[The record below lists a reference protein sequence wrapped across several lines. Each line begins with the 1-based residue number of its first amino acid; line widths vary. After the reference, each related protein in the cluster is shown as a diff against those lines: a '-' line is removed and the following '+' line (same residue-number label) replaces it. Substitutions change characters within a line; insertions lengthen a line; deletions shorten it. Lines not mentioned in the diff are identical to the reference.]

1 MAKVVLKHLE
11 KTYPNGYHAV
21 RDVNLEIADGEFIV
35 LVGPSGCGKSTTL
48 RMVAGLEEVAGGEI
62 WIGDRQVN
70 EVAPGDRDIAMVF
83 QNYALYPHMSV
94 YQNMAFGL
102 KMRRT
107 PKAEI
112 DKRVREAAA
121 ILSIE
126 SLLERRPREL
136 SGGQRQRVAL
146 GRAIVR
152 EPKVFLF
159 DEPLSNLDAKLR
171 VQMRA
176 EIARLHQRLKTTI
189 IYVTH
194 DQVEAMTL
202 GDRIVLMDR
211 GVIQQVDTPMN
222 IYQRPANQFVASF
235 IGSPAMNFIRG
246 QIENGVFRFANRATN
261 GQATAN
267 EIHVGTAPAS
277 GPAVLG
283 VRPEDLFAR
292 DDDGCRLANITLDV
306 VEHMGHETMA
316 HFALAGGQH
325 VARLAADAGVSPG
338 DRLTLSIRPGAYH
351 LFSDSDG
358 RRLN

>member
-1 MAKVVLKHLE
+1 MAGVVLKHLE

-21 RDVNLEIADGEFIV
+21 RDVNLEIGDGEFMV

-48 RMVAGLEEVAGGEI
+48 RMVAGLEENTGGEI
-62 WIGDRQVN
+62 WIGDRLVN

-102 KMRRT
+102 KMRKT

-112 DKRVREAAA
+112 EKRVREAAA

-126 SLLERRPREL
+126 QLLERRPREL

-202 GDRIVLMDR
+202 GDRIVLMEK
-211 GVIQQVDTPMN
+211 GVIQQVDSPMA

-246 QIENGVFRFANRATN
+246 EIEQSVFRISGANGSSPSGIDIGGA
-261 GQATAN
+261 
-267 EIHVGTAPAS
+267 VPS

-283 VRPEDLFAR
+283 VRPEDLLAR
-292 DDDGCRLANITLDV
+292 SGDGALGTVTLDV

-316 HFALAGGQH
+316 HFALAGAEH
-325 VARLAADAGVSPG
+325 VARLPADAGVQPG
-338 DRLTLSIRPGAYH
+338 DRLTLAIRPGAYH
-351 LFSDSDG
+351 LFSGADG